1 MNRTGFRTYPLALSE
16 RRPTNECRSD
26 LGIFYRVKVTSCNLC
41 ARAKVPGDLK
51 IEQKKEREK
60 ERWRAREIE
69 RVRSDARSKTKLIP
83 LLWGYVM
90 ITKQGELT
98 QIYTSLDSFV
108 NVVKIL

>member
-1 MNRTGFRTYPLALSE
+1 M
-16 RRPTNECRSD
+16 
-26 LGIFYRVKVTSCNLC
+26 
-41 ARAKVPGDLK
+41 PGDLK

-69 RVRSDARSKTKLIP
+69 RERSDARSKTKRIP